1 MEYKSIIEQRGL
13 VFFPEFT
20 GERVYMRPFL
30 KEKGLPKDLSRWQGT
45 VNAMLDGIETDKPIY
60 IMIDQ
65 TKVKKKNPH
74 RRPGVHIDG
83 YWGPSSKQQIEG
95 HRGSRHIPIPTPR
108 HNGGGSHQH
117 GASSWADADFKEP
130 EAIILASNIP
140 GCKGYTGV
148 FEGPVGEGGDC
159 EHVDLSNMTSFV
171 MRPNIVYAGN
181 VCCLHESI
189 PMDEERERT
198 LVRLNVPGWTPCGM

>member
-1 MEYKSIIEQRGL
+1 MEYKSIIERRGL

-45 VNAMLDGIETDKPIY
+45 VNQMLDGIETDKPIY

-83 YWGPSSKQQIEG
+83 YWSPGNG
-95 HRGSRHIPIPTPR
+95 HRVDIHRPGGRGHSSHR
-108 HNGGGSHQH
+108 GGSHC
-117 GASSWADADFKEP
+117 GWADADFKEP

-148 FEGPVGEGGDC
+148 FEGPIGEGGDC
-159 EHVDLSNMTSFV
+159 EAIDLSRTTPFV